1 MTDRDPVSEE
11 SIDAYQ
17 GASTPWSEV
26 RRRLDGPDG
35 AAAPGNSFWLATTRP
50 DGRPHVVG
58 IGAMWSEGRF
68 WFVAGP
74 GTVRARNLAAN
85 PACVIALA
93 PAGLDLTVEGTA
105 TKVTDE
111 ATLQR
116 LADLYATHG
125 WAPTVR
131 DGAFVHEYSAPS
143 AGPPPWELYEMT
155 PTAAIAIAT
164 GDPYAGATR
173 YRFA

>member
-11 SIDAYQ
+11 SIDAYN
-17 GASTPWSEV
+17 GASTPWSDV
-26 RRRLDGPDG
+26 RRQLDGPDG
-35 AAAPGNSFWLATTRP
+35 TAGPGNSFWLATTRP

-58 IGAMWSEGRF
+58 IGALWFQDRF

-74 GTVRARNLAAN
+74 RTVRARNLAGN
-85 PACVIALA
+85 PVCVIALA
-93 PAGLDLTVEGTA
+93 PAGLDLTVEGTVA
-105 TKVTDE
+105 KVTDE

-116 LADLYATHG
+116 IAERYADHG

-131 DGAFVHEYSAPS
+131 EGAFFHDYSAPS
-143 AGPPPWELYEMT
+143 AGPPPWYLYEMT
-155 PTAAIAIAT
+155 PTAAIAMAT
-164 GDPYAGATR
+164 DDTHSGATR